1 MDNDFEL
8 FGENTERDL
17 IPLLELINHA
27 ITTGEM
33 SVYDGIGILADVIRP
48 GHSDSSH
55 DVKGMWVGA
64 MYAFGHGDLCDEFGS
79 IWLNSMPWGVG
90 FQIAVRPGFVFADC
104 TEAQQRAMVEA
115 FAVVLRCGG
124 LEAEV
129 TSENFIR
136 VRSPEGVE
144 SEMSTDDIVGQFR
157 RAIDDELGPDAPEDP
172 TRRWM
177 P

>member
-1 MDNDFEL
+1 MDFEL
-8 FGENTERDL
+8 FGDHTENDL
-17 IPLLELINHA
+17 GPLIELINHA
-27 ITTGEM
+27 ITEHEM
-33 SVYDGIGILADVIRP
+33 TVAEGIMILADVVNP
-48 GHSDSSH
+48 GHSESSH

-64 MYAFGHGDLCDEFGS
+64 MYAFGHGNLCDEFGS

-90 FQIAVRPGFVFADC
+90 FQIAVKTGFVFSDC

-129 TSENFIR
+129 TPENYIR

-144 SEMSTDDIVGQFR
+144 SEMTADDIVGQFR